1 MEHCASTTRCKGTRL
16 AASPA
21 DMTVVLAAGSDAA
34 KEGCDAVMGTTMSL
48 CCKYRAD
55 RQGSGCRG
63 RRIRLPGLVSGRNAD
78 SRVVSVRQTWVYF
91 VSEDSGNGN
100 RSREP
105 PEAIRSA

>member
-34 KEGCDAVMGTTMSL
+34 KEGCDAVMGATMSL

-55 RQGSGCRG
+55 RQGPAAGAGGSCRS
-63 RRIRLPGLVSGRNAD
+63 RIR
-78 SRVVSVRQTWVYF
+78 
-91 VSEDSGNGN
+91 E
-100 RSREP
+100 EC
-105 PEAIRSA
+105 